1 MKSQHVNW
9 QHPVKDLVHLATA
22 LRWPKENCRIT
33 RKYDGEFCV
42 REIAG
47 RTILGEL
54 VKPKSGG
61 FFTAYDMLLLKQFG
75 EFFAGFDCVAID
87 GQSIAHLPLSHRQ
100 VSLIRAVWNEPENVI
115 LAALVIE
122 NSGSIESVFA
132 AGGEGVV
139 RNEWSAPYGQ
149 ILVCKVGEIYLCR
162 VCSIGGSQSV
172 GIEVLDVQPVGV
184 APKPCFVPLRGG
196 KCDHVRVGSIIRV
209 EGMGLTN
216 DGKIRQPNPAREW
229 LVKY

>member
-1 MKSQHVNW
+1 MTTLKTQFA
-9 QHPVKDLVHLATA
+9 HPVKTMFDRATA
-22 LRWPKENCRIT
+22 RHWPKDNCRLT

-47 RTILGEL
+47 RIILGEL

-61 FFTAYDMLLLKQFG
+61 FFTPLDRLWLETFG
-75 EFFAGFDCVAID
+75 EFFVGWDCVAVNGEYI
-87 GQSIAHLPLSHRQ
+87 SHLPMRQRLNHLSASICQ
-100 VSLIRAVWNEPENVI
+100 DSD
-115 LAALVIE
+115 
-122 NSGSIESVFA
+122 SGIAIAETVVDVDAVFA

-149 ILVCKVGEIYLCR
+149 ISVCKVGEIYLCR

-172 GIEVLDVQPVGV
+172 GIEVMDVQPGGIQ
-184 APKPCFVPLRGG
+184 PKPCFVPLRGG
-196 KCDHVRVGSIIRV
+196 KCDQVRVGSLIRV

-229 LVKY
+229 LVQY